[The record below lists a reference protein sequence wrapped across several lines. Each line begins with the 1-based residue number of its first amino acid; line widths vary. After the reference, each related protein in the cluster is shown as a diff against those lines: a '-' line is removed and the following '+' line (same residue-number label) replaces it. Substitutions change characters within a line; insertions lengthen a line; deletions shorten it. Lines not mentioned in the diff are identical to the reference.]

1 MFCRILKFEFI
12 TIIIYLAYLEF
23 IFIYDLI
30 KYFFSII
37 LHKIKLDDRKLF
49 STITKKKNDGK
60 L

>member
-1 MFCRILKFEFI
+1 MFCHILIFEFI

-37 LHKIKLDDRKLF
+37 LHKIKLHDKENYSLQ
-49 STITKKKNDGK
+49 
-60 L
+60 